1 VDGGHLHVSVT
12 ELRTPAPRGGELD
25 WHRTEWTRT
34 VRTFAAVEPAVA
46 ELHRVVGELVLA
58 DDGQRHRVLQ
68 ARAFRDRSVGQ
79 WSDHHGGFVTAWAD
93 LVTRGPVVE
102 VDDVPP
108 VAGMELDGY
117 RTTRVGYVVT
127 RVRLVDCPRPGCAV
141 VDGEEHG
148 VGQPTGLDGR
158 PPDDGAADRV
168 PPADGPGRAIP

>member
-1 VDGGHLHVSVT
+1 VDDGHLHVSVT
-12 ELRTPAPRGGELD
+12 ELRTPTPRGGELD

-34 VRTFAAVEPAVA
+34 IHTFVTVEPALA

-68 ARAFRDRSVGQ
+68 AWAFRDRSVGQ
-79 WSDHHGGFVTAWAD
+79 WSDHHGGFVTAWVD

-117 RTTRVGYVVT
+117 QTTRVGYVVT
-127 RVRLVDCPRPGCAV
+127 RVRLIDCPRPSCTV
-141 VDGEEHG
+141 PDGEQRG
-148 VGQPTGLDGR
+148 LGQPPGLDG
-158 PPDDGAADRV
+158 
-168 PPADGPGRAIP
+168 GPGEAAGLEATPD